1 MQYLKRIV
9 GIEDKNSS
17 ASTDGTQEV
26 CQKIP
31 EQTIPLTEEIVPTL
45 YKEDWL
51 KNEVCSS
58 ICECFP
64 HIKSLN
70 ISITP
75 SKSYIGNGKYV
86 DRYYLTVL
94 WENGVSECAINS
106 IVDCTLNDFIESSEG
121 KVNPSTIKVQL
132 RRIFTEDVILRECRK
147 YADCIAP
154 HLPLNSHNIHCF
166 KVGGVPIY
174 ELAIGELRLMDEV
187 KV

>member
-1 MQYLKRIV
+1 MQYLKRIA
-9 GIEDKNSS
+9 GIEHKNTS
-17 ASTDGTQEV
+17 ASTDGTQEA

-31 EQTIPLTEEIVPTL
+31 EQTTLPIEETVQEL
-45 YKEDWL
+45 YRGEWL

-58 ICECFP
+58 ICECYP
-64 HIKSLN
+64 NIKNLN
-70 ISITP
+70 VSITP
-75 SKSYIGNGKYV
+75 SKNYIGNGKYV
-86 DRYYLTVL
+86 DRYYLTVM

-106 IVDCTLNDFIESSEG
+106 IVDSALNDYLEDSS
-121 KVNPSTIKVQL
+121 KRVSPSTIKVQL
-132 RRIFTEDVILRECRK
+132 RRIFTEDVILRVSRK